1 MIPKI
6 SFTVLLVL
14 QSSKTALKHPDGTGP
29 IARIDASLRVTV
41 GLGPQLAGSGQAR
54 ISQPVWKFEA
64 AGGGKNYRDAVD
76 TTPPPRSAEA
86 AQPSRFTRCRPYAP
100 NRPGPR
106 PCPMAP
112 AAAAAP
118 YRRQQHTRPTLQH
131 RFSGPHGPASRQPP
145 AAGDVCERHRRY
157 SARPARFAGAV
168 QAAAPTPAAANKAA
182 TLLEIPPLAR
192 PEIVWSHR

>member
-1 MIPKI
+1 MISKI

-86 AQPSRFTRCRPYAP
+86 ALPSRFTRCRPYAP

-106 PCPMAP
+106 PPDGAG
-112 AAAAAP
+112 
-118 YRRQQHTRPTLQH
+118 RSGRP
-131 RFSGPHGPASRQPP
+131 PP
-145 AAGDVCERHRRY
+145 AAHAADFATSLQRASWTSITSAASRRG
-157 SARPARFAGAV
+157 SLRATQTVQRAPSPFRRGGAGSS
-168 QAAAPTPAAANKAA
+168 THTCRSK
-182 TLLEIPPLAR
+182 
-192 PEIVWSHR
+192 